1 MRTLLW
7 FRGKDLR
14 LADHLALRSAVEQG
28 ELIPLFVLDP
38 FFFAPQRAQT
48 TPHRIQFLLDSLLEL
63 AAAIEQ
69 RGSRLMLA
77 EGKSHELVP
86 RLARQWQVDR
96 VVAQRWCV
104 PFGRER
110 DRRVAAALE
119 VPFEL
124 FDGETLHLP
133 GTLRTTEGKP
143 YAVFSAF
150 ARAFHA
156 TVEPAPPLPA
166 PQRLPPLPRAVLAPT
181 CAVPSS
187 QQLGLQRNEQ
197 VLAGGEPR
205 ARERLATFL
214 GGSAR
219 AYHEARDRLDLAGTS
234 RLSADLKFGTL
245 SVREV
250 WTAARAA
257 LSRRAKPALNSFQN
271 ELVWRE
277 FAHALLWDQPTL
289 LEEPSRAQWERFPWR
304 GEGTDWQAWV
314 AGQTGYPVVDA
325 AARQLLATG
334 FVPNR
339 ARMIAASFLTKHLL
353 IDYRLGEAHY
363 LRWLTDG
370 DWANN
375 NLGWQWCAGCG
386 SDAQP
391 YFRVFNPTLQARKF
405 DPEGSYVRRWVPEL
419 ARLPAAYVHTPWL
432 APASALQAAGVRLGR
447 DYPAPIVEHAV
458 ARQRFLDLAKAHF
471 GVGRG
476 APSR

>member
-14 LADHLALRSAVEQG
+14 LADHLALRSAAEQG

-38 FFFAPQRAQT
+38 FFFAPARAQM
-48 TPHRIQFLLDSLLEL
+48 TPYRIQFLLDSLLEL
-63 AAAIEQ
+63 QTALAQ

-96 VVAQRWCV
+96 VVAQRWCA

-110 DRRVAAALE
+110 DRRVAEALH

-133 GTLRTTEGKP
+133 GTLRTTQGKP
-143 YAVFSAF
+143 FAVFSAF
-150 ARAFHA
+150 QRAFQA
-156 TVEPAPPLPA
+156 AVAPAAPLPA
-166 PQRLPPLPRAVLAPT
+166 PARLPPLPRTVRLPPLS
-181 CAVPSS
+181 VPKLE
-187 QQLGLQRNEQ
+187 QLGLQRNEQ
-197 VLAGGEPR
+197 VLAGGEQC
-205 ARERLATFL
+205 ARERLAAFL
-214 GGSAR
+214 AGPAR
-219 AYHEARDRLDLAGTS
+219 AYHEARDRLDLDATS

-245 SVREV
+245 SAREV

-257 LSRRAKPALNSFQN
+257 LSPRAQPALASFQS
-271 ELVWRE
+271 ELIWRE
-277 FAHALLWDQPTL
+277 FAHALLWEQPTL
-289 LEEPSRAQWERFPWR
+289 LEEPARAQWERFPWR
-304 GEGTDWQAWV
+304 GEGTEWRAWQE
-314 AGQTGYPVVDA
+314 GQTGYPVVDA

-363 LRWLTDG
+363 LRLLTDG

-375 NLGWQWCAGCG
+375 NLNWQWCAGCG

-391 YFRVFNPTLQARKF
+391 YFRVFNPTLQARRF
-405 DPEGSYVRRWVPEL
+405 DPDGSYVRRWVPEL
-419 ARLPAAYVHTPWL
+419 GRVPAAHLHTPWL
-432 APASALQAAGVRLGR
+432 APVGALQTAGVRLGR
-447 DYPAPIVEHAV
+447 DYPAPIVEHAA
-458 ARQRFLDLAKAHF
+458 ARQRFLELARAHF
-471 GVGRG
+471 GVGRST
-476 APSR
+476 PSS

>member
-14 LADHLALRSAVEQG
+14 LADHLALRSAAEQG
-28 ELIPLFVLDP
+28 ELIPVFVLDP
-38 FFFAPQRAQT
+38 FFFAPQRAQA

-63 AAAIEQ
+63 EAAIEQ
-69 RGSRLMLA
+69 RGSRLILV

-86 RLARQWQVDR
+86 RLAREWKVDR

-110 DRRVAAALE
+110 DRRVASALE

-124 FDGETLHLP
+124 FDGETLHAP

-143 YAVFSAF
+143 FAVFSPF

-156 TVEPAPPLPA
+156 AVAPAAPLPA
-166 PQRLPPLPRAVLAPT
+166 PARLPPLPRVVLPPD
-181 CAVPSS
+181 CAVPSPK
-187 QQLGLQRNEQ
+187 QLGLQRNEQ
-197 VLAGGEPR
+197 VLAGGEQR
-205 ARERLATFL
+205 ARERLAAFL
-214 GGSAR
+214 GSPAR
-219 AYHEARDRLDLAGTS
+219 AYHETRDRLDLDATS

-245 SVREV
+245 SAREV
-250 WTAARAA
+250 WTAAGAA
-257 LSRRAKPALNSFQN
+257 LSRSARPALTSFQN

-277 FAHALLWDQPTL
+277 FAYALLWDHPTL
-289 LEEPSRAQWERFPWR
+289 LEEPARAQWERFPWR
-304 GEGTDWQAWV
+304 GESAEWQAWV

-419 ARLPAAYVHTPWL
+419 GRLPAAHLHTPWL
-432 APASALQAAGVRLGR
+432 APSSALQAAGVRLGR
-447 DYPAPIVEHAV
+447 DYPAPIVDHAE
-458 ARQRFLDLAKAHF
+458 ARQRFLELAKAHF
-471 GVGRG
+471 GLGRP
-476 APSR
+476 APSS

>member
-1 MRTLLW
+1 VRTLLW

-14 LADHLALRSAVEQG
+14 LADHLALRSAAEQG

-38 FFFAPQRAQT
+38 FFFAPARAQT
-48 TPHRIQFLLDSLLEL
+48 TPYRIQFLLDSLRELEAAL
-63 AAAIEQ
+63 AQ
-69 RGSRLMLA
+69 RGSRLILA
-77 EGKSHELVP
+77 TGKSHELLP
-86 RLARQWQVDR
+86 QLARQWQVDR
-96 VVAQRWCV
+96 VVAQRWCA
-104 PFGRER
+104 PFARER
-110 DRRVAAALE
+110 DRRVAAALH

-133 GTLRTTEGKP
+133 GTLRTSLGKP
-143 YAVFSAF
+143 FAMFSAF

-156 TVEPAPPLPA
+156 AVAPAAPLPA
-166 PQRLPPLPRAVLAPT
+166 PARLPPLPRGVLPPSS
-181 CAVPSS
+181 VPSLE
-187 QQLGLQRNEQ
+187 QLGLRRNEQ
-197 VLAGGEPR
+197 VLEGGEQR
-205 ARERLATFL
+205 ARERLAAFL
-214 GGSAR
+214 SGPAR
-219 AYHEARDRLDLAGTS
+219 VYHEARDRLDLDGTS

-250 WTAARAA
+250 WTAARGA
-257 LSRRAKPALNSFQN
+257 LSPRAKPALASFQN

-277 FAHALLWDQPTL
+277 FAHALLWDQPSL
-289 LEEPSRAQWERFPWR
+289 LEEPARAEWERFPWR
-304 GEGTDWQAWV
+304 SEDADWQAWL

-363 LRWLTDG
+363 LRLLTDG

-419 ARLPAAYVHTPWL
+419 GRLPAAHLHTPWL
-432 APASALQAAGVRLGR
+432 APSSALQAAGVRLGR
-447 DYPAPIVEHAV
+447 DYPMPIVDHAA
-458 ARQRFLDLAKAHF
+458 ARQRFLELAKTHF
-471 GVGRG
+471 GVGRR
-476 APSR
+476 APSG